1 MGRVSNGDRE
11 AIEMTIR
18 ISPDELLQ
26 RYVHEIGSRLPSQN
40 RTDVMDELQSL
51 LSETIEERSQ
61 TPGVAHDTSL
71 VSQVLRDFGSPEE
84 VAARYREKPNY
95 LIGPDLYPAFIRT
108 LKLVFLIAG
117 IITLVLVSLSTL
129 SLVRPGASTADVSA
143 LSRWFDVFWNFAWST
158 FGIAVVVFAVIERNW
173 VPSARKKAE
182 WNPLDLRPVDD
193 PDRVSLVHTTFRI
206 YGIVVL
212 FLIFNLFAARL
223 GILLFIDSSQGPR
236 MITLSELGVS
246 LPILLLDIWWLI
258 ALARNLFLLSRGR
271 ENRLTHWTEFGLG
284 LFGAGILYTILQDVS
299 VAIDQSAFIEAIGS
313 QNLADIMGRAALL
326 SLGVALLITLIA
338 SAKRL
343 YRLLRSEVR
352 ATTN

>member
-1 MGRVSNGDRE
+1 
-11 AIEMTIR
+11 MTER
-18 ISPDELLQ
+18 ISPGELLQ
-26 RYVHEIGSRLPSQN
+26 RYVHEIGSRLPSKD

-61 TPGVAHDTSL
+61 APGSAYDAAL
-71 VSQVLRDFGSPEE
+71 VSQVLREFGSQEE
-84 VAARYREKPNY
+84 VAPRYRRRPSY

-117 IITLVLVSLSTL
+117 IITLVLVALSTL
-129 SLVRPGASTADVSA
+129 ALTRPGTIAADVSA
-143 LSRWFDVFWNFAWST
+143 LGRWFDVFWNFAWST
-158 FGIAVVVFAVIERNW
+158 FGIAVVVFAVIERHW
-173 VPSARKKAE
+173 VPSARQKAE

-212 FLIFNLFAARL
+212 FLIFNVFADRL
-223 GILLFIDSSQGPR
+223 GILFIDSLQGPR
-236 MITLSELGVS
+236 LITLSELGVS
-246 LPILLLDIWWLI
+246 FPILLLDIWWLI

-271 ENRLTHWTEFGLG
+271 ANRLTRWTEFGLG

-299 VAIDQSAFIEAIGS
+299 VAIDQGSFVQAIGNPGLAFITGK
-313 QNLADIMGRAALL
+313 GALI

-343 YRLLRSEVR
+343 YLLLRDEFR
-352 ATTN
+352 ATAD